1 MIETIATINLPVDEV
16 LNISKKRLVP
26 QRNEEEQTLKR
37 ISIVTGIHGDELE
50 GQYVC
55 FELLRIIK
63 ENMHLLNG
71 IVDVYPAINPLGID
85 SITRGVPGLGLDMN
99 RMFPGADEGTIA
111 ECIAASVVEDLKGSD
126 VCIDIHASNIFL
138 REIPQVRLN
147 IELSEAY
154 LHLAKL
160 LNTDLIWLHNSSTVL
175 ESTLAH
181 ALNTAGTPTL
191 VVEMGVGMRIT
202 REYCR
207 QLTDGIFVL
216 MKELGIWN
224 GTAAVPREPI
234 IATDE
239 RVGFINAS
247 SSGIFI
253 PMEHHGNHVCQGEH
267 IGDIVDPLNGMV
279 VDYIKAPW
287 DGTIFTLREYPVVYS
302 GSLIARVLKD
312 EIGEVS

>member
-1 MIETIATINLPVDEV
+1 MIETIATINLPVNEV

-99 RMFPGADEGTIA
+99 RMFPGTDEGTIA
-111 ECIAASVVEDLKGSD
+111 EGIAAAVARDLKGSD

-147 IELSEAY
+147 IELSGAH

-175 ESTLAH
+175 ESTMAH
-181 ALNTAGTPTL
+181 TLNTAGTPTL

-216 MKELGIWN
+216 MKELGIWK
-224 GTAAVPREPI
+224 GTAVVPREPI

-253 PMEHHGNHVCQGEH
+253 PVEYHGSHVCRGEH
-267 IGDIVDPLNGMV
+267 IGNIVDPLNGMV
-279 VDYIKAPW
+279 ADHIQSPW
-287 DGTIFTLREYPVVYS
+287 DGTLFTLREYPVVYS

-312 EIGEVS
+312 EMGEES